1 MKKFQEKIGK
11 QDCANEKKGAGSKI
25 IFITSKT
32 LLALSLHMKV
42 TRIKQVW
49 TAGQGDGL
57 NINPNALYYFPYK
70 FRDDQ
75 RKFYKIAG

>member
-25 IFITSKT
+25 SFVTSKT

-57 NINPNALYYFPYK
+57 NINPSKQSCCFFEL
-70 FRDDQ
+70 
-75 RKFYKIAG
+75 